1 MATEASKEVA
11 RRTSRSVAK
20 ADELTTEDV
29 IAQVKKVQD
38 VMKAVMKEDIHY
50 GVIPGTQKPTLLKPG
65 AEKLLL
71 TFRLAPQYEILASHE
86 DNGFLAYTVRCTLT
100 HITSGNV
107 IASGIGTCNSRENK
121 YRWRS
126 TKRAEKP
133 GKEEADLLKEQNKGY
148 WRKLD
153 GHWHWFDK
161 VENDNPWE
169 LQNTLMKMAEK
180 RALVAAVLNGTTA
193 SDIFAQDIEDLP
205 EVADAMVVEEAEV
218 VEIELVTPELLEQ
231 LKEVTHEAAV
241 IREDLWGEN
250 VLIANAVRIF
260 KRPLA
265 KLEDLSNEEAV
276 QIIQGA
282 KNWMKENVAD
292 GQLDPLPEEVTE

>member
-11 RRTSRSVAK
+11 RRPARSITK
-20 ADELTTEDV
+20 ADELTTDDV
-29 IAQVKKVQD
+29 IAQVVKVQA
-38 VMKAVMKEDIHY
+38 VMKAVMKEGVHY

-71 TFRLAPQYEILASHE
+71 TFRLAPQYEVLSSHE
-86 DNGFLAYTVRCTLT
+86 QDSFLSYTVRCTLT
-100 HITSGNV
+100 HITSGQT

-133 GKEEADLLKEQNKGY
+133 KQEEADLLKEQNKGY
-148 WRKLD
+148 WRKLE
-153 GHWHWFDK
+153 GHWAWFDK

-180 RALVAAVLNGTTA
+180 RALVAAVLNGTAA
-193 SDIFAQDIEDLP
+193 SDIFAQDTEDLVDLV
-205 EVADAMVVEEAEV
+205 EVEIEEAEV
-218 VEIELVTPELLEQ
+218 VEPASSELIAQ
-231 LKEVTHEAAV
+231 MREVTHEAAV

-250 VLIANAVRIF
+250 VLIANAVRVF
-260 KRPLA
+260 KRPIT
-265 KLEDLSNEEAV
+265 KLEDLSEEEAV
-276 QIIQGA
+276 QIIEGA
-282 KNWMKENVAD
+282 RKWLKENVAD
-292 GQLDPLPEEVTE
+292 GVLDPLPEEVAE

>member
-1 MATEASKEVA
+1 MATEPSKEVA
-11 RRTSRSVAK
+11 RRRPTSLVK
-20 ADELTTEDV
+20 ADELTTDDV

-38 VMKAVMKEDIHY
+38 VMKAVMKEDVHY

-71 TFRLAPQYEILASHE
+71 TFRLAPVYEILSSHE

-100 HITSGNV
+100 HITSGQM

-153 GHWHWFDK
+153 GHWAWFDK

-180 RALVAAVLNGTTA
+180 RALVAAVLNGTAA
-193 SDIFAQDIEDLP
+193 SDIFAQDTEDLP
-205 EVADAMVVEEAEV
+205 EFAEAEVVEEAEV
-218 VEIELVTPELLEQ
+218 VVDLVAPATLEL

-241 IREDLWGEN
+241 IREDLWAEN
-250 VLIANAVRIF
+250 VLLANAVRVF
-260 KRPLA
+260 KRPIE
-265 KLEDLSNEEAV
+265 KLEDLSNAEAL
-276 QIIQGA
+276 QIIEGA
-282 KNWMKENVAD
+282 RNWMEQTVAA
-292 GQLDPLPEEVTE
+292 GSLDPLPEEVTE